1 MKIVKNLFQNVT
13 EIPESGNIFLNVN
26 NLTFNNF
33 HENKIHQ
40 LEKFLN
46 DLIEIEPIN
55 VSKPFLKF
63 LEFDKN
69 YDKDTETYLTTN
81 QSIFNNQDNS
91 YIYNIRKS
99 NVKNEFNTSY
109 ENNYNNINDND
120 NNTHLN
126 NQPNP
131 FSVNKYKNDFQ

>member
-1 MKIVKNLFQNVT
+1 M
-13 EIPESGNIFLNVN
+13 
-26 NLTFNNF
+26 
-33 HENKIHQ
+33 
-40 LEKFLN
+40 
-46 DLIEIEPIN
+46 
-55 VSKPFLKF
+55 SKPFLKF